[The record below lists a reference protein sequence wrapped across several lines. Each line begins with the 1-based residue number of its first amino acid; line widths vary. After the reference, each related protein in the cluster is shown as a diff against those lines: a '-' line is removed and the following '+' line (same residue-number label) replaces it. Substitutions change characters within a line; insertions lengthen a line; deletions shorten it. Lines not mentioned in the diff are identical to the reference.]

1 MEFNQIKNII
11 FDLGN
16 VIINI
21 DFDLT
26 FEAFEKMTSK
36 NLKEIYQE
44 FENQQIWERYEL
56 GELSNDDFIQLLRNA
71 LEISESDEKIISA
84 WNALLLDIPRKRIE
98 RIKELS
104 KKYRLFILSNTSDL
118 HILDVNRILKES
130 NGVSD
135 LKELVEVAYYSYEME
150 LRKPGQEIYNSVLE
164 QSNLKASETVFL
176 DDNYDNIVGANAVG
190 LHTIHV
196 TDLDMC
202 DYLKEA

>member
-1 MEFNQIKNII
+1 MKFSEIKNII

-26 FEAFEKMTSK
+26 YQAFEKLTDK
-36 NLKEIYQE
+36 NLKEVYQE
-44 FENQQIWERYEL
+44 FEEKQIWERYEL
-56 GELSNDDFIQLLRNA
+56 GELSNEAFIQLLKET
-71 LEISESDEKIISA
+71 LEIASSDDEVIKA
-84 WNALLLDIPRKRIE
+84 WNALLLDIPVQRIQ

-118 HILDVNRILKES
+118 HILDVNRILKAS
-130 NGVSD
+130 NGIAD

-150 LRKPGQEIYNSVLE
+150 LRKPGRDIYHQVLID
-164 QSNLKASETVFL
+164 SGLKASETLFL
-176 DDNYDNIVGANAVG
+176 DDNEDNIIGAKKVG

-196 TDLDMC
+196 TDLDLC